1 MIFLDTRRKVMLF
14 NKKCEKKAGCSNKA
28 KREFSLQ
35 SGWAYA
41 HGGEVLT
48 YYYCSKECR
57 QADIDIER

>member
-1 MIFLDTRRKVMLF
+1 MLF

-48 YYYCSKECR
+48 FYYCSKECR